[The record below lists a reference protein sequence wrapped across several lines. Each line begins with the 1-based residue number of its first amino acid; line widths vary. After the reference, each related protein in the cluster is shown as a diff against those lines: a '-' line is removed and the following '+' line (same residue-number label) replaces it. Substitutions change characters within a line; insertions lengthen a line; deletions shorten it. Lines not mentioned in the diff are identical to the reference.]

1 MERTADEIAD
11 ELLVLNSQAGSAVAW
26 KRLVHRW
33 HPKMFAQAKR
43 AAGSPEAAADI
54 TQEAWLA
61 ILRSIRRL
69 DDPAKFRAWS
79 HRIVANKTADWIR
92 RKQSSRQLIQ
102 NVAEE
107 KQPTEADHS
116 QATDSARQEK
126 VETVRNTIKQL
137 PQEQRRL
144 LALFYVEG
152 KSIKE
157 IAQRLS
163 IPQGTVKS
171 RLHSIRQE
179 MKSQLK
185 GQER

>member
-1 MERTADEIAD
+1 
-11 ELLVLNSQAGSAVAW
+11 
-26 KRLVHRW
+26 
-33 HPKMFAQAKR
+33 MFAQAKR

-92 RKQSSRQLIQ
+92 RKQRSRQLIQ